1 MLGAVFCCIVKGM
14 GVYDDDIATALEL
27 ITEFGQSVQW
37 QKRAPDTGGS
47 NPWNPNQG
55 AIPAAFPVNM
65 IFLSP
70 KTGAKY
76 LQLMNGTEVPIRSQA
91 ALMAGGLPFTPELND
106 TITRNGTSIS
116 VNRID
121 LLAPNGEDVLYYV
134 EVAA

>member
-1 MLGAVFCCIVKGM
+1 MLGAAFCCIVKGM
-14 GVYDDDIATALEL
+14 SVFADDIATAREL

-55 AIPAAFPVNM
+55 TVPDPYDVKM
-65 IFLSP
+65 VFLSP

-76 LQLMNGTEVPIRSQA
+76 LQLMTGTEVPIKSQV

>member
-1 MLGAVFCCIVKGM
+1 M

-37 QKRAPDTGGS
+37 KKPAPIEDND
-47 NPWNPNQG
+47 NPWNPGQG
-55 AIPAAFPVNM
+55 TTPDPHPVKM
-65 IFLSP
+65 VFLSP

-76 LQLMNGTEVPIRSQA
+76 LQMMNGTEVPIKSQV
-91 ALMAGGLPFTPELND
+91 ALMAGGLSFTPEMND
-106 TITRNGTSIS
+106 TITRNGVSIS

-121 LLAPNGEDVLYYV
+121 LLAPNGDPVLYYV